1 MEQDRN
7 AFSIQR
13 TKAPD
18 LDDLQRTWEGMGRTL
33 RSIERACAAVN
44 ESKELL
50 IKLSRQL
57 PSPSEHFPPI
67 RRSKLRC
74 IRLRT
79 AAPLRRVFIPS
90 LRDAVYF
97 GSRHKRVPRSNRAG
111 AVRQLRRVLAAAV

>member
-7 AFSIQR
+7 AFRIQR

-57 PSPSEHFPPI
+57 PSPSEHFEI
-67 RRSKLRC
+67 TMYQASDGRTVEARVYSVTKGRSVLRV
-74 IRLRT
+74 
-79 AAPLRRVFIPS
+79 AP
-90 LRDAVYF
+90 
-97 GSRHKRVPRSNRAG
+97 
-111 AVRQLRRVLAAAV
+111 